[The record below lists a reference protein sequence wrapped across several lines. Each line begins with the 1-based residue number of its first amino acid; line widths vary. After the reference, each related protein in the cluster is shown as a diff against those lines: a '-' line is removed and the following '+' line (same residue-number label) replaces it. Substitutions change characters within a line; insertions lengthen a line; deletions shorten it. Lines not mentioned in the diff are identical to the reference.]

1 MKTRERLE
9 RLDLELSRSEKLHL
23 QEASTLLHVSEM
35 TVRRDLRQR
44 QPGDPLLVG
53 GYIVSDPARRQSK
66 SYLVTEAGKQNKG
79 LKKNI
84 AAYCAGMIR
93 SGQTV
98 FLDCGSTTE
107 EIAHLLPED
116 LSVTVLCNSLNI
128 CLALCHK
135 KNCKVYLS
143 GGEFNPD
150 NLLFSHSGDSPINDF
165 RPDIA
170 FISAAGVHKEH
181 GVTCH
186 NMSEVSDKRKAL
198 KNSKHKVLVC
208 DSSKIDQSASAFVTE
223 IEAFDTLVTDKHIG
237 KKVGKALE
245 GLVEI
250 LLVEG

>member
-1 MKTRERLE
+1 M
-9 RLDLELSRSEKLHL
+9 
-23 QEASTLLHVSEM
+23 
-35 TVRRDLRQR
+35 
-44 QPGDPLLVG
+44 
-53 GYIVSDPARRQSK
+53 
-66 SYLVTEAGKQNKG
+66 
-79 LKKNI
+79 
-84 AAYCAGMIR
+84 
-93 SGQTV
+93 
-98 FLDCGSTTE
+98 
-107 EIAHLLPED
+107 
-116 LSVTVLCNSLNI
+116 
-128 CLALCHK
+128 
-135 KNCKVYLS
+135 
-143 GGEFNPD
+143 
-150 NLLFSHSGDSPINDF
+150 NDF

-208 DSSKIDQSASAFVTE
+208 DSSKIGQSASAFVTE